1 MPFYQKNGKIPSK
14 RHVQFRNQSNNLIWE
29 ELVSRNGFSGIYSNL
44 YHRNPP
50 TAIREIGKLKKI
62 NLNSNI
68 EVHRHHHFKTRE
80 IKLGGDLISS
90 RIPLLFNDDLVIYKA
105 HIDRS
110 MKNLYKNGHGDEI
123 IYIQSGHGLLMSNF
137 GCLNFSEGD
146 YIIIPKGV
154 IWKAEIIEETRALI
168 IESKYP
174 LETPNRYRN
183 TFGQLL
189 EHSPFC
195 ERDIKTPNFKEQSI
209 ENSCTI
215 DIKLKNGIQSYSY
228 KFHPFDLV
236 GWDGYYFPWIF
247 NINDFMPITGKIHQP
262 PPVHQTFQ
270 SKSFVICSFVP
281 RLFDYHQDSIP
292 APYAHSN
299 IDSDEVIFYS
309 KGNFMSRKGISCE
322 SITYHP
328 SGLPHGPQPGKIE
341 ESLDKR
347 ETDELAVMIDT
358 FKPLKISGQA
368 LKIDDEKYPYS
379 WLKK

>member
-1 MPFYQKNGKIPSK
+1 M
-14 RHVQFRNQSNNLIWE
+14 QFRNQSNNLIWE

-50 TAIREIGKLKKI
+50 TAIREIGKLKQI

-68 EVHRHHHFKTRE
+68 EVHRHHHFKTRK

-123 IYIQSGHGLLMSNF
+123 IYIQNGHGLIMSNF

-189 EHSPFC
+189 EHSPF
-195 ERDIKTPNFKEQSI
+195 
-209 ENSCTI
+209 
-215 DIKLKNGIQSYSY
+215 
-228 KFHPFDLV
+228 
-236 GWDGYYFPWIF
+236 
-247 NINDFMPITGKIHQP
+247 
-262 PPVHQTFQ
+262 
-270 SKSFVICSFVP
+270 
-281 RLFDYHQDSIP
+281 
-292 APYAHSN
+292 A
-299 IDSDEVIFYS
+299 
-309 KGNFMSRKGISCE
+309 KGISE
-322 SITYHP
+322 HLI
-328 SGLPHGPQPGKIE
+328 LKNNQ
-341 ESLDKR
+341 
-347 ETDELAVMIDT
+347 
-358 FKPLKISGQA
+358 LKILA
-368 LKIDDEKYPYS
+368 LLI
-379 WLKK
+379 